1 MSSGVVQE
9 LAGQVPGEAGSP
21 GPGGRD
27 QGPGGR
33 GQPWGSKGW
42 ILSFQGPSLVGR
54 EGACGAGASPA
65 CPAVWVPHS
74 PPLIYTFMY

>member
-27 QGPGGR
+27 QGPGGVLLRAGLGPGVAGRR
-33 GQPWGSKGW
+33 GRGGSHRGR
-42 ILSFQGPSLVGR
+42 GGVGTAL
-54 EGACGAGASPA
+54 G
-65 CPAVWVPHS
+65 
-74 PPLIYTFMY
+74 L